1 MFVNQILFRS
11 LMMNRFFRIN
21 ISHKIDLNYQPVTI
35 VDETKLFSYVEW
47 RRIIGKFRKFLQT
60 ETDTPFHSWKVPN
73 TKFSLPSYFSRY
85 DRGKPLRPCH
95 PYVAILSRKR
105 ISPRRAV
112 HVACIRSGTNGAS
125 STIERDG
132 NPRLF
137 DREFSKYLSY
147 LRIQSGLKTWSEKL
161 TASPLIRAVHT
172 FAITRD

>member
-1 MFVNQILFRS
+1 MSTKRNYFRMSNGEESLENLENSFKRKRILLS
-11 LMMNRFFRIN
+11 
-21 ISHKIDLNYQPVTI
+21 I
-35 VDETKLFSYVEW
+35 V
-47 RRIIGKFRKFLQT
+47 GKF
-60 ETDTPFHSWKVPN
+60 H

-161 TASPLIRAVHT
+161 TASPLIRAH
-172 FAITRD
+172 FRDHARLEVF